1 MKNLDKKINS
11 GQRCSHR
18 AGFPSS
24 LDVLPPRMYQVKC
37 CFAIAKLAWQ
47 HAENRHRLV
56 ALKAALVVTQIFNK
70 HPFDVAVRGGGRRD
84 VRKPRGEKWP
94 RA

>member
-1 MKNLDKKINS
+1 
-11 GQRCSHR
+11 
-18 AGFPSS
+18 
-24 LDVLPPRMYQVKC
+24 
-37 CFAIAKLAWQ
+37 
-47 HAENRHRLV
+47 LV